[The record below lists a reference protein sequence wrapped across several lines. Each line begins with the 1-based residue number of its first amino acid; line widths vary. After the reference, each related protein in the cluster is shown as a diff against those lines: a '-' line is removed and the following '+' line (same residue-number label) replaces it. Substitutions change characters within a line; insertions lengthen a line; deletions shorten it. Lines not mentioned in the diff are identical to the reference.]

1 MSYQLVIAEKPS
13 VARSIAAVIG
23 ATDRQEGYLQGMGWY
38 YVTLAVDG
46 KICTHLET
54 GLAHDIA
61 SGKVSDTPTREDYF
75 TAGALKEDQVDYVMN
90 NVGFSST
97 SDLYSLPLH
106 DDVRERAERTLA
118 EREAQ
123 AAPPT
128 VEPTPEGISAEL
140 YDLMCAYDPE
150 FMKDYANR
158 EDQIGGT
165 IREIQTVGPTSF
177 ELVIVGMGFF
187 LLSAEIIIA
196 ARAIGCRRLCKRA
209 TVPAL

>member
-1 MSYQLVIAEKPS
+1 MHD
-13 VARSIAAVIG
+13 G
-23 ATDRQEGYLQGMGWY
+23 ADGKSGYMGWY

-61 SGKVSDTPTREDYF
+61 SGTVSDTPTRENYF
-75 TAGALKEDQVDYVMN
+75 AAGALKEDQVDYVMN

-106 DDVRERAERTLA
+106 DDVRERAEKTLA

-123 AAPPT
+123 ALPT

-150 FMKDYANR
+150 FMKGYANR
-158 EDQIGGT
+158 EDQIGGPG
-165 IREIQTVGPTSF
+165 RPPDPDRQTVRQ
-177 ELVIVGMGFF
+177 LVR
-187 LLSAEIIIA
+187 LPEQWRSACN
-196 ARAIGCRRLCKRA
+196 RQSRGSCKR
-209 TVPAL
+209 TQQSRVGRSVHLHHTEIL

>member
-1 MSYQLVIAEKPS
+1 MELHDGADNMS
-13 VARSIAAVIG
+13 
-23 ATDRQEGYLQGMGWY
+23 GYMGWY

-75 TAGALKEDQVDYVMN
+75 TAGTLKDDQVDYVMN

-150 FMKDYANR
+150 FMKNYENR
-158 EDQIGGT
+158 DDQINGT
-165 IREIQTVGPTSF
+165 IREYWHGSP
-177 ELVIVGMGFF
+177 
-187 LLSAEIIIA
+187 LLSVHEKTPQTFSKSA
-196 ARAIGCRRLCKRA
+196 ALAGAQKRA
-209 TVPAL
+209 VSCRHRPFSVLLFTCLRRPVFRCP